1 MEDLG
6 NLSQYVSILARKY
19 YNDTHKQCAE
29 IKLNPTTAN
38 ILLTIYQNK
47 NINKNQIAKILGQ
60 DRALVTREVN
70 KLIKIDYIHKKE
82 STGRSQSLE
91 LSDLGCS
98 LIPNILEIRNNWWKE
113 NLASLNQTEQQTFLK
128 TMHHIVT
135 NLED

>member
-19 YNDTHKQCAE
+19 YNDTHKQCAK
-29 IKLNPTTAN
+29 INLNPTTAN
-38 ILLTIYQNK
+38 ILLIIYQNK
-47 NINKNQIAKILGQ
+47 DINKNQIAKVLGQ

-70 KLIKIDYIHKKE
+70 KLIKIDYINKKE

-98 LIPNILEIRNNWWKE
+98 LIPSILEIRNNWWKK
-113 NLASLNQTEQQTFLK
+113 NLSIFDKTEQQAFLK
-128 TMHHIVT
+128 TMHHIIN

>member
-38 ILLTIYQNK
+38 ILLTIYQNQD
-47 NINKNQIAKILGQ
+47 INKNQIAKVLGQ

-70 KLIKIDYIHKKE
+70 KLIEINYINKKE
-82 STGRSQSLE
+82 SVGRSQNLE

-98 LIPNILEIRNNWWKE
+98 LIPDILKIRNNWWEK
-113 NLASLNQTEQQTFLK
+113 NLASLSTTEKQTFMK
-128 TMHHIVT
+128 TMHHIID
-135 NLED
+135 NLDD